1 MLYFYMI
8 ELLRNP
14 EDLKTLTGS
23 MLEHRLAMYREI
35 QSELEEIER
44 KKKNNITLQT

>member
-14 EDLKTLTGS
+14 EDLKALTGS
-23 MLEHRLAMYREI
+23 MLEHRLAMYRDV
-35 QSELEEIER
+35 QYELEEMR
-44 KKKNNITLQT
+44 KKDKQMEALQ